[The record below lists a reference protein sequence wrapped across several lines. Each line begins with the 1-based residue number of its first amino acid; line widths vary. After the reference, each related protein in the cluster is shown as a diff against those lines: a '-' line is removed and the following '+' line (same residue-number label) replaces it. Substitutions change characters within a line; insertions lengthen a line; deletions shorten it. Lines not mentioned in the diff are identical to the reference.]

1 MCDTEEKAR
10 QAHAFSRVALQTL
23 NLHIHAL
30 DVGGSKS
37 KIGYFPKD
45 GLLFLGIRFEGQ
57 QVFPAS
63 KAINRFESKVQEIL
77 DAKSGDSLFKT
88 LQRLTNLINGWGKCY
103 RTMRVVD
110 IYQRQDEFIKG
121 SVERY
126 LRTLGVR
133 LIGRSKRR
141 HMKLLGIPSL
151 TAMAE
156 YTKTSVLSSTLVGH
170 LRGAPPLLPF
180 RPSRLRLT
188 PRARLLFKL

>member
-1 MCDTEEKAR
+1 MLQPGIGEPRESQDGIPGALLRSRFRHSAGRVLSPMLANFYLHEFDRRMLARGFNLVRYADDFVVMCDTEEKAR

-30 DVGGSKS
+30 DVAGSKS

-88 LQRLTNLINGWGKCY
+88 LQRLTNLSMAGANVIEPCGWLTSI
-103 RTMRVVD
+103 RDRMNSL
-110 IYQRQDEFIKG
+110 KG
-121 SVERY
+121 
-126 LRTLGVR
+126 
-133 LIGRSKRR
+133 
-141 HMKLLGIPSL
+141 PSS
-151 TAMAE
+151 AI
-156 YTKTSVLSSTLVGH
+156 
-170 LRGAPPLLPF
+170 
-180 RPSRLRLT
+180 
-188 PRARLLFKL
+188 